1 MDEQENKPDILSK
14 IFDKAGQPASPP
26 QERPKFEYPPDDEP
40 SPPPSHNGPGENSGA
55 AAKLLPWLCMVLGA
69 ALLVLGI
76 CLLQLARMNQR
87 LESLE
92 ETVQSVAL
100 IDQLQ
105 RENKILQQELEKLEE
120 SVQQATWRTRELE
133 QENQAV
139 YAQYYAEQDK
149 EQQLNRLWYLSRFME
164 AGDYLIASAL
174 VRFSSGSN
182 SPEGG
187 CYNSAQVEQYRTYA
201 QELIERGY
209 LEETDEFA
217 AINETLSL
225 PLLAFTERW
234 DPDKNHDA
242 AAMSLLWCALE
253 AHFIHGTGSDEA
265 AAQYLYLYPLGD
277 PSSGYP
283 DRVNRLASPFTLEQ
297 FELMKQDLVESE
309 NLAIADNGDMSVGP
323 GFHFDV
329 LYTLP
334 FHIPPS

>member
-1 MDEQENKPDILSK
+1 MDEQENKPDILSE

-40 SPPPSHNGPGENSGA
+40 SPPPSHNGPGENSGT

-139 YAQYYAEQDK
+139 YAQYYTERDK
-149 EQQLNRLWYLSRFME
+149 DCQLNHLWYLSRFME

-174 VRFSSGSN
+174 VSFSSGSY

-242 AAMSLLWCALE
+242 AAMSLLWCALD
-253 AHFIHGTGSDEA
+253 AHFVTENDEA
-265 AAQYLYLYPLGD
+265 AAQYLYLYPLGE

-283 DRVNRLASPFTLEQ
+283 ERVDRLASPFTLEQ
-297 FELMKQDLVESE
+297 FELMKQNLVESE
-309 NLAIADNGDMSVGP
+309 NLTIADNGNMSVGP
-323 GFHFDV
+323 DFHTDM

-334 FHIPPS
+334 FDIPPS